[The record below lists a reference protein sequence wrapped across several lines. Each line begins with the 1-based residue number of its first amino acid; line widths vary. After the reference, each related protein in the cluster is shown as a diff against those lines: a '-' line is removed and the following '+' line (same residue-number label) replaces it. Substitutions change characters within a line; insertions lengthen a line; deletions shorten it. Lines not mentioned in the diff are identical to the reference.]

1 MFVSLSCRW
10 SHTNRRQCT
19 IFLDKFEQQFLFLS
33 VADFTSYQNW
43 AVSQIWR
50 VLFEEDR
57 LKSQL
62 RSSPWRWPALCQSCW
77 GSVPNNYIFV
87 LYGFVCVSL
96 SLRFSNK
103 ARWRNISTCHDT
115 SHARLSRIKVIK
127 CTGVDE
133 TNQKG
138 AVFTGC
144 RQSIRLQKPKPNKL
158 HIRKSPAP
166 AAFIHLV
173 SNLFTFNS
181 CWLSSSC
188 RTSPGLLCRYL
199 SPWHAT
205 TPTAAESAQHDRRTF
220 TPFQI
225 HCSLTGTGLTSGF
238 TNWEFPFCQP
248 AVNCW
253 ETGRIGIR
261 VAQQRA

>member
-1 MFVSLSCRW
+1 M
-10 SHTNRRQCT
+10 
-19 IFLDKFEQQFLFLS
+19 
-33 VADFTSYQNW
+33 ADFTSYQNW

-62 RSSPWRWPALCQSCW
+62 RSSPWRWPALCQSCCYRW

-103 ARWRNISTCHDT
+103 ARWCNISTCHDT

-166 AAFIHLV
+166 AAFIHPV
-173 SNLFTFNS
+173 SNSFTFNS

-225 HCSLTGTGLTSGF
+225 HCSLTGTGLASGF

-253 ETGRIGIR
+253 ETGRTGIR